1 MNKFCKNCGIES
13 DRYADGRCKTCT
25 LARSARWAAENR
37 DRVNANSRAWNR
49 RNSESKRALNAAY
62 RLEQQTQINQKRKN
76 QREIDP
82 SLERVKAARRR
93 ALKRVNGGVL
103 SKDIVQQL
111 LTKQNNICACC
122 GITFMGKFHLDHII
136 PLSLGGQNSDANTQ
150 LLLPKCNLQ
159 KYNTPP
165 ESFLSR
171 RQKEMLHSKL

>member
-25 LARSARWAAENR
+25 LARSARWAAQNR
-37 DRVNANSRAWNR
+37 ERVNANSRAWNK
-49 RNSESKRALNAAY
+49 RNSESKRALNATY
-62 RLEQQTQINQKRKN
+62 RLEKQTQINQKRKN
-76 QREIDP
+76 QRAIDP

-111 LTKQNNICACC
+111 LTIQNNQCACC
-122 GITFMGKFHLDHII
+122 GVVFIGKFHLDHII
-136 PLSLGGQNSDANTQ
+136 PLSLGGQNADNNVQ

-159 KYNTPP
+159 KYNSSPAN
-165 ESFLSR
+165 FLSR
-171 RQKEMLHSKL
+171 RQKEMLHDK